1 MKSFFNQIFSVL
13 MAIVVLASTM
23 SMTVSTHYCGNILVD
38 KTIMKPAQKC
48 AMHDVS
54 SQHENESNHK
64 SCCDDEVEII
74 KGQDQLKLQSTDFE
88 LPQPIFIQAL
98 VYTFFIKPTL
108 QTHKTPFRYEY
119 PPPLY
124 QADFQALYQVYLI

>member
-1 MKSFFNQIFSVL
+1 MKSFFNQILSVL
-13 MAIVVLASTM
+13 MAIVVLVSTM
-23 SMTVSTHYCGNILVD
+23 SMTVSAHYCGNILVD

-48 AMHDVS
+48 AMHDAP
-54 SQHENESNHK
+54 SQHENEDKHN

-88 LPQPIFIQAL
+88 LPQSIFVQAL
-98 VYTFFIKPTL
+98 VYTFFVFPFL
-108 QTHKTPFRYEY
+108 QTDTNPNFYAY

-124 QADFQALYQVYLI
+124 QADFHALYQVYLI